1 MTSNFAY
8 RYVSLTP
15 EHETV
20 SGARGQY
27 GTASLMTASGK
38 IYGEVDDESIAY
50 QFDVLSRSDM
60 SRYGQAKSVNGK
72 EYSEGGLNLVMQP
85 DDTLGLLLY
94 GIYGDNATVD
104 SVGYTCT
111 TFTHSWKEAND
122 LVLPSFTLE
131 IGREEK
137 MHTYTGMCINS
148 LSISAAHGEYATI
161 TADFTGR
168 SESALAP
175 LTASTAVIFG
185 GAALDGF
192 HFANGSVYFSEDGTS
207 STESLNVKSISLDY
221 SMNLDTDAA
230 CSIGNRTYIRQPQP
244 QLREI
249 TGTVEFSTAQSSVP
263 PVGTPP
269 VSDTPDYE
277 TALSTGGKI
286 FEGNNAGTTPAIR
299 LEFTNAT
306 QSLTIGIQKVR
317 WNAPTQNVSGRDT
330 STLSMS
336 FTALLDVDSNTM
348 SKMTLVH
355 TDASTALL
363 TGVKYSI
370 A

>member
-15 EHETV
+15 EHATTT
-20 SGARGQY
+20 GARGQY
-27 GTASLMTASGK
+27 GTASIMTGTGGK

-94 GIYGDNATVD
+94 GIYGDNATVN
-104 SVGYTCT
+104 SAGYDVTD
-111 TFTHSWKEAND
+111 FTHTWKEATD

-137 MHTYTGMCINS
+137 QHTYTGMCINS

-168 SESALAP
+168 SESG
-175 LTASTAVIFG
+175 LTTLESAVSFG

-192 HFANGSVYFSEDGTS
+192 HFANGTVNFSEDGSTS
-207 STESLNVKSISLDY
+207 TQSLNVKSVSLDY

-249 TGTVEFSTAQSSVP
+249 TGTIEFSTAQSSVP
-263 PVGTPP
+263 PVTG

-286 FEGNNAGTTPAIR
+286 FDGSDDGVTPAVELI
-299 LEFTNAT
+299 FTNGA
-306 QSLTIGIQKVR
+306 QSLQIGIQKVR

-336 FTALLDVDSNTM
+336 FTSLLDVTTGTM
-348 SKMTLVH
+348 SKMILTH
-355 TDASTALL
+355 TIASTALG
-363 TGVKYSI
+363 TGAKYST